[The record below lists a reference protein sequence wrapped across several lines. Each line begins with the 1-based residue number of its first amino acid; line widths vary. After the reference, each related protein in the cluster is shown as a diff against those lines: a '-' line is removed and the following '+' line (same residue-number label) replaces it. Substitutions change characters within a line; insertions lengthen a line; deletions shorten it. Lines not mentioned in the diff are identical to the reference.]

1 MIASPTPLAALLVD
15 DSEDDVFFMLRAAK
29 AAGVGTTFHV
39 ARDGQEAKDYL
50 AGAGGYADRTQFPLP
65 KLMLLDLKLPYLS
78 GLDLLEWLR
87 AQPHLDGIVV
97 IVLTSSQAPV
107 DLNRAFQL
115 GANSV
120 LEKPTTPEKI
130 RELVRIFRI

>member
-1 MIASPTPLAALLVD
+1 
-15 DSEDDVFFMLRAAK
+15 VFFMLRAAK
-29 AAGVGTTFHV
+29 EAGIGSTFHV
-39 ARDGQEAKDYL
+39 ARDGQAAKDYL
-50 AGAGGYADRTQFPLP
+50 AGTGEFADRARYPLP

-78 GLDLLEWLR
+78 GLDLLRWLR
-87 AQPHLDGIVV
+87 AQPHLAGIIV

-120 LEKPTTPEKI
+120 LEKPPTSEKI
-130 RELVRIFRI
+130 RDLARVFRL